1 MYLPEDLHEKLKTK
15 FLELQLEGNK
25 EGIDLEKNRD
35 FYPKVI
41 EAGLEYLD
49 DEDVLE
55 S

>member
-1 MYLPEDLHEKLKTK
+1 MYLPEDLHKKLKTK

-25 EGIDLEKNRD
+25 EGFELEKNRD

-41 EAGLEYLD
+41 EAGLENIE
-49 DEDVLE
+49 DEDILE